1 MTPDK
6 HPASP
11 LQTLPNIGPELASQL
26 HRAGIGSVDQLYELG
41 TEQAFIR
48 LKTIFPDA
56 CIHRLQAVAGAIRG
70 IRKHQLLPERKA
82 QLTALLRQLSTN
94 RKNDCKQYQ

>member
-1 MTPDK
+1 MTPYK

-26 HRAGIGSVDQLYELG
+26 HRAGIDSVDQLYELR
-41 TEQAFIR
+41 TEQTFTL

-70 IRKHQLLPERKA
+70 IRKHQLLPERKT

>member
-26 HRAGIGSVDQLYELG
+26 RRAGIDSVDQLHELG

-56 CIHRLQAVAGAIRG
+56 CIHRLQAIEGAIRG
-70 IRKHQLLPERKA
+70 ARKHQLPPERKA
-82 QLTALLRQLSTN
+82 ELTAFFRQL
-94 RKNDCKQYQ
+94 K